1 VSDAAPIRWQAG
13 ARVAVRGQLWTIV
26 ERTAFTD
33 CDALHLTGAGP
44 GNRELTRTILLPFDR
59 PRLIPSNE
67 TVRTVPPRRWLR
79 HFYTSAIEASPFG
92 ALSAAAA
99 CNISFLPY
107 QLEPALA
114 MLRDGHSRILIADAV
129 GLGKTIQAGLILNQL
144 SAESAGFRA
153 LIVAP
158 AGLREQ
164 WAGELASRFEL
175 TSVIATSSWLARTAG
190 HLPADVNPWSLPGI
204 YIASFDFLKRP
215 EAMRPL
221 DDDESGWDLVIVD
234 EAHAATPGSARLA
247 AVHGVASRARRVVL
261 LSATPH
267 GGDAAQ
273 FRALCAIGS
282 IEPARQPL
290 MIFRRSRGE
299 TGGASRRRTVLL
311 PVRLSAAELQMHRAL
326 DAYTS
331 CIWTEARRHGNP
343 QGRLAAIVL
352 AKRALS
358 SAASLAVSCRRR
370 LQLLSDGAVP
380 TREQQLQLPLDEED
394 PLPDEDP
401 LWLLGA
407 PGLTDRVQ
415 EERWLTAIAEAGEA
429 AAYDESKLR
438 VLGRLLRRTSE
449 PAIVFTE
456 YRDTLERVFRV
467 LSGSGRRLT
476 VLHGGMSPQERST
489 AQREFNSAGTVMLAT
504 DAAAEGLNLHH
515 RCRLV
520 IHFELPWSPS
530 RLEQRTGR
538 VDRIGQARVVHEI
551 LLVARDT
558 AERLILAP
566 LARRAARARTAL
578 PGDSAFFDALSE
590 SRVAAAI
597 MEGVPIQPLSPD
609 LPLQNATAPS
619 HLQLEAR
626 EEAKRLAFTRTLV
639 GRSNRF
645 PFRAGISATLLRNSH
660 ARLPPGITSVYTLA
674 LTGFDGNVHHTELVA
689 VHQHWPV
696 PASTRSCADVR
707 AVLDAFRKSRTGATE
722 AFLDAQ
728 MAARVGALRARYA
741 TAIRAALE
749 RERDVAAAA
758 RSTAQQLVQSGLFD
772 SRTHASP
779 APRLRPHLLEDPQQR
794 EGRFSAAIELTDS
807 LSLSAIMVIASRRCP

>member
-1 VSDAAPIRWQAG
+1 MSDAVPTRWQAG
-13 ARVAVRGQLWTIV
+13 ARIAVRGQLWTII
-26 ERTAFTD
+26 ELTGFTD
-33 CDALHLTGAGP
+33 CDALHLTGAGS
-44 GNRELTRTILLPFDR
+44 GNRELTRTLLLPFDR
-59 PRLIPSNE
+59 PRPIPSNE
-67 TVRTVPPRRWLR
+67 TVRTVPARRWLR
-79 HFYTSAIEASPFG
+79 HFYRSAIDASPLG
-92 ALSAAAA
+92 GLSAAAG
-99 CNISFLPY
+99 CDISLLPY

-114 MLRDGHSRILIADAV
+114 MLRDGHTRILIADAV

-164 WAGELASRFEL
+164 WAGELASRFDL
-175 TSVIATSSWLARTAG
+175 TTVIATSSWLARTAAQ
-190 HLPADVNPWSLPGI
+190 LPADVNPWSLPGI

-221 DDDESGWDLVIVD
+221 DDEESGWDLVIVD

-247 AVHGVASRARRVVL
+247 AVHGVTSRARRVVL

-290 MIFRRSRGE
+290 LIFRRSRAD
-299 TGGASRRRTVLL
+299 TAGASHRRTVLL
-311 PVRLSAAELQMHRAL
+311 PVRLSATELRMHRAL

-331 CIWTEARRHGNP
+331 RIWTEARRHGNP
-343 QGRLAAIVL
+343 HGRLAAIVL

-358 SAASLAVSCRRR
+358 SAGSLAVSCRRR
-370 LQLLSDGAVP
+370 LQLLSDGTASP
-380 TREQQLQLPLDEED
+380 GEQQLQLPLDDED
-394 PLPDEDP
+394 PLLDEDP
-401 LWLLGA
+401 LWILGA
-407 PGLTDRVQ
+407 PGLTDRGQ
-415 EERWLTAIAEAGEA
+415 EQRWLTAIAEAGEA
-429 AAYDESKLR
+429 AAYDASKLR
-438 VLGRLLRRTSE
+438 GLAGLLRRTRE
-449 PAIVFTE
+449 PALVFTE
-456 YRDTLERVFRV
+456 YRDTLARVFQV

-476 VLHGGMSPQERST
+476 VLHGGMSPQERSM

-538 VDRIGQARVVHEI
+538 VDRIGQARIVHEI

-566 LARRAARARTAL
+566 LTRRAARARTAL

-597 MEGVPIQPLSPD
+597 MDGVPIQPLSPD
-609 LPLQNATAPS
+609 QPLQNGAVPS
-619 HLQLEAR
+619 HLQVEAR
-626 EEAKRLAFTRTLV
+626 EEAERLVFARSLI
-639 GRSNRF
+639 GRANHSRCC
-645 PFRAGISATLLRNSH
+645 AGISATLLRNSH
-660 ARLPPGITSVYTLA
+660 GRLPPGITSVYTLA
-674 LTGFDGNVHHTELVA
+674 LTGFDGNVRHTELV
-689 VHQHWPV
+689 VLHQDWAV

-707 AVLDAFRKSRTGATE
+707 AVVDAFRKSRTGATE
-722 AFLDAQ
+722 EFLATQ
-728 MAARVGALRARYA
+728 MAARIGALRARYA
-741 TAIRAALE
+741 TAIRAAVE
-749 RERDVAAAA
+749 RERDIAAAA
-758 RSTAQQLVQSGLFD
+758 RSTAQQLVQAGLFD
-772 SRTHASP
+772 PRSHASP
-779 APRLRPHLLEDPQQR
+779 AQRVRPHLLEEQQ
-794 EGRFSAAIELTDS
+794 EKNGGLASATELTDS
-807 LSLSAIMVIASRRCP
+807 LSLSAIMVIASRRGP